1 MQPIQL
7 KFTHT
12 EAEYLAAT
20 RLLLFG
26 QKVLLARVVVI
37 LVFVIFGIMMIS
49 LLGDFAFPLWAA
61 LLLSILVATSFAYAG
76 LIDAPRRY
84 FRKDPKMRDEF
95 LLTFSE
101 EGVAVKTEQ
110 IDSRLAWSLYKGVLE
125 NKSLYVL
132 MYDDPAR
139 TSITMVPKRVFRDA
153 NEELEFRRLVHRQV
167 DQSLALTNESIGD
180 QPYAYVPS
188 KLEPPDW
195 RQ

>member
-1 MQPIQL
+1 MQPIQV

-20 RLLLFG
+20 RLMLLG
-26 QKVLLARVVVI
+26 HKVLLARVVII
-37 LVFVIFGIMMIS
+37 LVLVIFGITMIS

-61 LLLSILVATSFAYAG
+61 LALGTLVAASFAYGG
-76 LIDAPRRY
+76 LIDAPRRF

-101 EGVAVKTEQ
+101 DGVTVKTAQ
-110 IDSRLAWSLYKGVLE
+110 IDSKLAWSLYKGVVE
-125 NKSLYVL
+125 NKSVYVL
-132 MYDDPAR
+132 VYNDPSR
-139 TSITMVPKRVFRDA
+139 MSMTMVPKRVFRDA
-153 NEELEFRRLVHRQV
+153 SEELEFRRLVHRHV

-180 QPYAYVPS
+180 QTYAYVPS

-195 RQ
+195 R

>member
-26 QKVLLARVVVI
+26 QKVLLIRTALFLVLVI
-37 LVFVIFGIMMIS
+37 AGILMLSMI
-49 LLGDFAFPLWAA
+49 GDFALPLWAA
-61 LLLSILVATSFAYAG
+61 LLIGGVIAVGFAYMG
-76 LIDAPRRY
+76 LVDAPRRY

-101 EGVAVKTEQ
+101 EGVAVKTAQ
-110 IDSRLAWSLYKGVLE
+110 IDSKLAWSLYKGVLE
-125 NKSLYVL
+125 NTSLYVL
-132 MYDDPAR
+132 MYNDPTR
-139 TSITMVPKRVFRDA
+139 ISITMVPKRVFRDA
-153 NEELEFRRLVHRQV
+153 GEELEFRRLVHRQV
-167 DQSLALTNESIGD
+167 DQSLALTNESIGN
-180 QPYAYVPS
+180 QTYAYVPS

-195 RQ
+195 R

>member
-20 RLLLFG
+20 RLLLLS
-26 QKVLLARVVVI
+26 QKVLLIRTGVLLMLVI
-37 LVFVIFGIMMIS
+37 LGVMMIS
-49 LLGDFAFPLWAA
+49 LLGEFAFPLWAA
-61 LLLSILVATSFAYAG
+61 MALGAVIAVGFAYMG

-101 EGVAVKTEQ
+101 EGVAVKTPQ
-110 IDSRLAWSLYKGVLE
+110 IDSKLAWSLYKGVVE

-132 MYDDPAR
+132 LYNDPAR

-153 NEELEFRRLVHRQV
+153 VEELEFRRLVHRQV
-167 DQSLALTNESIGD
+167 DQSLALTSESISD
-180 QPYAYVPS
+180 QTYAYVPS
-188 KLEPPDW
+188 NLEPPDW
-195 RQ
+195 R